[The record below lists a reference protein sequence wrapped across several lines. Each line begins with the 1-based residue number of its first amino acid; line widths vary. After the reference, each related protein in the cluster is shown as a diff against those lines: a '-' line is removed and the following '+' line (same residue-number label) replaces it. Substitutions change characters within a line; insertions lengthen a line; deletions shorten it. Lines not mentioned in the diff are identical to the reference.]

1 MKKRLLSLLLTL
13 TLCLSMMPAEVWAE
27 DSVRVQSGE
36 SVAEVT
42 INDSTTQYTDIE
54 TAFTAAQE
62 ADSATVKL
70 LQDVTIPKGDYCY
83 GIDLEKGS
91 IVLDLNGKTIKTT
104 TSTDSSFV
112 PLCAVFYIESGAM
125 LTVQDSVGTGKI
137 EQPNGGQA
145 ISVSDGTLTV
155 KSGTIEVTSN
165 EERTSSYVT
174 TQNCAVFVSNYG
186 TANIQGGK
194 LIGKKGIYI
203 KSGTLN
209 INGNPLLQGRES
221 YALLVAASE
230 STVKLSGGTYSS
242 ESNAYS
248 IWNSV
253 GTAEK
258 LLDSEYRY
266 EDVDGKESTYSDDG
280 SSVVGTAVVKE
291 RPVGEASYIDA
302 NGKEATQT
310 GCVSL
315 TADGFETLQVGE
327 EAWYVADTNITC
339 ESGFRVTGTVNLILC
354 DNVTVTLKD
363 GLSINGGFGNPAT
376 LNIYRQR
383 EGTGKLEAMATGMN
397 ACICNDSRTDDTV
410 SNLNIYGGIITST
423 GALYKSMP
431 GSPNLCGAG
440 VGTAAKYS
448 YDNLMNVHIFGGTV
462 TAKAG
467 GSGAEAIGKG
477 TGARGTVTVN
487 IAEGMK
493 CVRTDDPSKSCN
505 WNNTEGT
512 SVTITKCEDHNWVY
526 TSDNAEQH
534 LKKCSLCGIQ
544 GENEAHSFD
553 TWTSDNET
561 NHTSKCVCGET
572 KTEAHTLDTTANDDG
587 VNHSQKC
594 NICGYKEA
602 SEEHDFAGKDTYT
615 VCTKCSAPLAAS
627 YNGVKYASLQRAV
640 DAAKGSG
647 GTVTLEQEVEEHIVV
662 ADGEVIIDLNNQAW
676 GRNLSDQTNNYVPLT
691 VTGGTV
697 TLKNGRLHQ
706 KGSSSEARDGVAIK
720 GGKLIVAE
728 DVSVRSGYAGD
739 DMIFYS
745 INLQS
750 GSLTLSEGAAL
761 LSGLKVPAD
770 KKLADYLPEGTTFVK
785 CTYTAEG
792 GVVIPDQYEYV
803 TEAYTG
809 NATTESM
816 AVVAHTHS
824 CTAENSYKCVCG
836 FTCTHKTFEDG
847 KCTTCGYVCTHDTV
861 DENYTCTVC
870 NTQMV
875 VKVEKNDVTTYST
888 DFTAAMNKA
897 ENGTTITLLKD
908 VEQYRKSA
916 CITGEG
922 NTVTLNLAGHTINGG
937 WIKVGNDADD
947 NVKTSSILKII
958 GNGSLRTD
966 GNLTVGEKGVL
977 NLSEWGSNENDYIK
991 AITLNKTGDEEGE
1004 LIVMDGMQGTIKS
1017 LGFYSRRSNGVKTKL
1032 KGGRYG
1038 TITLTMSDY
1047 LMNDEPFHSMLE
1059 QGYVFRYIDT
1069 GEIEKYT
1076 SGFSYSGPMAIYNV
1090 EVIKCPHGGDATG
1103 TDDNYKCI
1111 YCNTA
1116 VKVKVSRGGTDQYYA
1131 TLADALTHTEDGDI
1145 VTLLATA
1152 ADTNGYEIKHAI
1164 TLDLNG
1170 NGIGQVTCSAKGVK
1184 IKDSKESG
1192 IIGTLTVSDGRL
1204 KDLLP
1209 EGYGFRNISGTW
1221 ASESDLNGTTINNIS
1236 VKQAPIESLSLAVTN
1251 EKVVYGY
1258 DEKSA
1263 PVITAAVTFRSED
1276 TAAENVTYQWYQI
1289 KDNSAE
1295 PISGATKD
1303 TYQLSSGLDA
1313 GTYTFYCIA
1322 TADGYAVASEDVSVT
1337 VEEAEPNVTTVP
1349 KAVENLSY
1357 TGSAQEL
1364 ITKGEASN
1372 GVMKYSLEQD
1382 GTYTDEIPTGI
1393 DAGTYT
1399 VWYKIIGDKNYKD
1412 SEPASVE
1419 VTIAPM
1425 KLSGVVSPKV
1435 AAVKRVY
1442 DKTNKAAVTTITF
1455 LKENGEDTIDL
1466 TTEDYTISDVHFND
1480 ANAGN
1485 NKRLIITVSL
1495 HKNYVFADEATKT
1508 VTEKTFEYAKDS
1520 TGAAYEITKAAAP
1533 ENLVNVEK
1541 QQKYTITEGST
1552 LIAGTGMPQDAG
1564 ILSYAKRS
1572 DAAIEKVANWEV
1584 DAATGK
1590 VTYTLSGGAAKD
1602 VITLPVTIRSTN
1614 YKDAAVDIV
1623 ITLTEKDI
1631 PTVTVQNLTVT
1642 YDGSPVPANKIQ
1654 GTATFDGKPVAGNW
1668 EWKNNTAVTNVA
1680 DSGEKTVVFKPQE
1693 TENYAEVEKNI
1704 YLTINKATPTGEP
1717 KYTLITAND
1726 KKLSDAGLTTEGSTF
1741 SVGGT
1746 VKWVDNDGNELSGET
1761 GVVCG
1766 EAYRWE
1772 FTPADTGNYNKLDGT
1787 VILCEK
1793 TEEKLTRKQ
1802 VKKVIKSAKFKTKT
1816 TKVGKKSIKVQI
1828 TVKRNKKLMSD
1839 LKFTGYTVKYQ
1850 FYRSK
1855 KKNSG
1860 YKLFMTSKKNS
1871 FITKKGTKYYY
1882 KVRVLIYDGKKLI
1895 SKSKLKQCN

>member
-54 TAFTAAQE
+54 AAFTAAQE

-70 LQDVTIPKGDYCY
+70 LQNVTIPKGDYCY
-83 GIDLEKGS
+83 GIDLEKGN
-91 IVLDLNGKTIKTT
+91 IVLDLNGKTIETT
-104 TSTDSSFV
+104 ASSDGGFV
-112 PLCAVFYIESGAM
+112 ALNAVFYIENGAM
-125 LTVQDSVGTGKI
+125 LTVQDSIGNGKI

-145 ISVSDGTLTV
+145 ISVSNAALTV
-155 KSGTIEVTSN
+155 ESGTIEVTSD
-165 EERTSSYVT
+165 EESTSSYVT

-203 KSGTLN
+203 KSGTLT
-209 INGNPLLQGRES
+209 ITGEPQLQGKDS
-221 YALLVAASE
+221 YALLVASE
-230 STVKLSGGTYSS
+230 CTVKLSGGTYSS

-253 GTAEK
+253 GTAEE

-266 EDVDGKESTYSDDG
+266 EDVDGKESTYSDDKKG
-280 SSVVGTAVVKE
+280 VFGTAVVNILPE
-291 RPVGEASYIDA
+291 GEAIYIDA

-315 TADGFETLQVGE
+315 AEDGFENLTADGM
-327 EAWYVADTNITC
+327 AWYVADTNITS
-339 ESGFRVTGTVNLILC
+339 ESRFEVIGTVNLILC
-354 DNVTVTLKD
+354 DGVTVTLNN
-363 GLSINGGFGNPAT
+363 GLSINGSSGNPAT
-376 LNIYRQR
+376 LNIYKQR
-383 EGTGKLEAMATGMN
+383 GGTGKLKAVATGKN
-397 ACICNDSRTDDTV
+397 AGIGNDSGTDDK
-410 SNLNIYGGIITST
+410 SNLNIY
-423 GALYKSMP
+423 
-431 GSPNLCGAG
+431 
-440 VGTAAKYS
+440 
-448 YDNLMNVHIFGGTV
+448 GGTV

-534 LKKCSLCGIQ
+534 SKKCSLCGIQ

-572 KTEAHTLDTTANDDG
+572 KTEAHTLELTANDDG
-587 VNHSQKC
+587 VNHNRKC
-594 NICGYKEA
+594 DTCDYKEA
-602 SEEHDFAGKDTYT
+602 SEVHDFTGNDTYPSGETYT

-627 YNGVKYASLQRAV
+627 YNGVKYASLQRAI
-640 DAAKGSG
+640 DAAKSSN
-647 GTVTLEQEVEEHIVV
+647 GTVTLEQKVAQHVVV
-662 ADGEVIIDLNNQAW
+662 ADGEVTINLNKQKWCGSN
-676 GRNLSDQTNNYVPLT
+676 SDQTNNHVPLT

-706 KGSSSEARDGVAIK
+706 DVNSSEARNGVEIK
-720 GGKLIVAE
+720 GGELIVAE
-728 DVSVRSGYAGD
+728 NVSVDSGQAGKGLT
-739 DMIFYS
+739 FYS
-745 INLQS
+745 INLQ
-750 GSLTLSEGAAL
+750 GGNLTLSEGTAL
-761 LSGLKVPAD
+761 LNGLKVPEGTT
-770 KKLADYLPEGTTFVK
+770 LADYLPEGTTFVK
-785 CTYTAEG
+785 CTYTEEG
-792 GVVIPDQYEYV
+792 GVNIPAEGSYEYV
-803 TEAYTG
+803 TEVYTG

-824 CTAENSYKCVCG
+824 CIAENSYRCDCG

-847 KCTTCGYVCTHDTV
+847 KCTTCDYVCTHDTV

-875 VKVEKNDVTTYST
+875 VKVEKNGVTTYST
-888 DFTAAMNKA
+888 DFTAAMNAA
-897 ENGTTITLLKD
+897 EDGTTITLLKD
-908 VEQYRKSA
+908 VDNNDKSA
-916 CITGEG
+916 CITGD
-922 NTVTLNLAGHTINGG
+922 NKTVTLELNGHTINDG
-937 WIKVGNDADD
+937 WIFVGIDSNYE
-947 NVKTSSILKII
+947 KTTSSRLNIS
-958 GNGSLRTD
+958 GSGSFINNSYS
-966 GNLTVGEKGVL
+966 GNLSVSEKAALDLSGWGGGDNDKISRVYLSKNGDEQPNSESLLIVGENIGTIDSL
-977 NLSEWGSNENDYIK
+977 NLFNWPSSGI
-991 AITLNKTGDEEGE
+991 
-1004 LIVMDGMQGTIKS
+1004 
-1017 LGFYSRRSNGVKTKL
+1017 KTKL
-1032 KGGRYG
+1032 NGGRYG
-1038 TITLTMSDY
+1038 TITLTMSIR
-1047 LMNDEPFHSMLE
+1047 MPDEPYHSMLAE
-1059 QGYVFRYIDT
+1059 GYVFQHIDT
-1069 GEIEKYT
+1069 GEIEEYT
-1076 SGFSYSGPMAIYNV
+1076 SGFPYSPPTAIYNV

-1116 VKVKVSRGGTDQYYA
+1116 VKVKVSRDGKDQYYA

-1170 NGIGQVTCSAKGVK
+1170 YGIGKVTCSAKGVK

-1209 EGYGFRNISGTW
+1209 EGYGFQNISGTW

-1337 VEEAEPNVTTVP
+1337 VEEAEPDVTTVP
-1349 KAVENLSY
+1349 KAVEDLSY

-1364 ITKGEASN
+1364 ITAGEASN
-1372 GVMKYSLEQD
+1372 GVMKYSLEKN

-1425 KLSGVVSPKV
+1425 KLSGVVSPKA

-1442 DKTNKAAVTTITF
+1442 DKMNKADVTTVTF

-1485 NKRLIITVSL
+1485 NKRLIITVRL

-1590 VTYTLSGGAAKD
+1590 VTYTLSGGVAKD

-1642 YDGSPVPANKIQ
+1642 YDGSPVSANKIQ
-1654 GTATFDGKPVAGNW
+1654 GTATFAGKPVAGNW

-1693 TENYAEVEKNI
+1693 TENYVEVEKNI

-1717 KYTLITAND
+1717 KYTLITANN

-1772 FTPADTGNYNKLDGT
+1772 FTPTDTDNYNKLDGT

-1793 TEEKLTRKQ
+1793 SEEKLTRKQ

-1816 TKVGKKSIKVQI
+1816 TKVGKKSVKVQI

-1839 LKFTGYTVKYQ
+1839 LKFMGYTVKYQ

-1860 YKLFMTSKKNS
+1860 YKLFKISKKNS